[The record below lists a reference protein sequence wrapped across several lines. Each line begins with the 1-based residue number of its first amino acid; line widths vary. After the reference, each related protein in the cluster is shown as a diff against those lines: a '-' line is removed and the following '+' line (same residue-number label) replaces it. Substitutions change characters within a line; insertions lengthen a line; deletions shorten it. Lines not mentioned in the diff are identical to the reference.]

1 TAVLSNGQSA
11 QFAITVHVN
20 SSVAAGTVLSNTATV
35 SSSGSTDPDASNNS
49 ANASTTVSAQ
59 SDVAITKTGP
69 PSVVA
74 GTDVTYA
81 IAVTNSGPSDAA
93 TVSWSDT
100 NYQTTTF
107 VSLSA
112 PAGWSCTTPAA
123 GGTGT
128 TTCSTASLAAG
139 ATANFSLTWH
149 VASSSNVL
157 TIQNDITVTAPS
169 DTTNANN
176 HTPPAARATYS

>member
-1 TAVLSNGQSA
+1 
-11 QFAITVHVN
+11 
-20 SSVAAGTVLSNTATV
+20 
-35 SSSGSTDPDASNNS
+35 
-49 ANASTTVSAQ
+49 
-59 SDVAITKTGP
+59 
-69 PSVVA
+69 
-74 GTDVTYA
+74 A

-157 TIQNDITVTAPS
+157 TIQNDVTVTEIG
-169 DTTNANN
+169 
-176 HTPPAARATYS
+176 RASCRERVKKWEVEGCEKG